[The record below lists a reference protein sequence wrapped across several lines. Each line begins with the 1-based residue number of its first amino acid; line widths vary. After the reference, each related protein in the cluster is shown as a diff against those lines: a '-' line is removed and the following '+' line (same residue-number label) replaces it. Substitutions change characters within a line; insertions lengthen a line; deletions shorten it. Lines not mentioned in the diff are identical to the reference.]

1 MSNDYK
7 ARFENMF
14 DEVKSEAIL
23 DYTRMK
29 DYPNSFTRKRKMPAN
44 DMIISILSRKGLTAS
59 MDIFDYFDEKGSEE
73 SISKQAYLKQRKKLN
88 YEVFPHLNA
97 SYLCNFYEQLVT
109 DDLYK
114 GYLVLAIDGS
124 KAEVPASKENVAAF
138 GARHSESGVAR
149 ALVSCISD
157 VFNKFTLDMQL
168 GSIYDSEPELAV
180 ANIMQ
185 VREIIGDIPVIVLFD
200 RGYPGLKL
208 MNTLD
213 EMGIKYIFRLSSND
227 YKKERSEIE
236 NDDEIVKLRHTYSRI
251 ARIRKKHPE
260 AAVSLAAKEYT
271 EIRIVRGV
279 TPSGKE
285 NAFAT
290 NATMG
295 QLTTEEVT
303 NLYFKRWKIEESYN
317 TLKNKLRFESI
328 TGEAT
333 IYVYQD
339 FWAQI
344 LVYNMVQDMLNSADA
359 ELLGKKETN
368 GYKYPIHTNENMAI
382 GLFKRAVIGLMLEE
396 DSEKRGEQMQK
407 LQKNMEKYTLP
418 YRKSKGN
425 KREFK
430 KSNKNKRNLKRTF

>member
-7 ARFENMF
+7 TRFENMF
-14 DEVKSEAIL
+14 DEVKSETIL

-29 DYPNSFTRKRKMPAN
+29 DYPNSFTRKRKMPA
-44 DMIISILSRKGLTAS
+44 DDIIISILSRKGLTAS
-59 MDIFDYFDEKGSEE
+59 MDILDYFDEKGSEE
-73 SISKQAYLKQRKKLN
+73 SVSKQAYLKQRKRLN
-88 YEVFPHLNA
+88 YEVFSHLNT
-97 SYLCNFYEQLVT
+97 SYLRNFYERMEPN
-109 DDLYK
+109 DLYK
-114 GYLVLAIDGS
+114 GYLVLAVDGS
-124 KAEVPASKENVAAF
+124 KAEVPASKENATAF
-138 GARHSESGVAR
+138 GTQHSESGVVR

-180 ANIMQ
+180 ANII
-185 VREIIGDIPVIVLFD
+185 RAKEIIGDIPVIVLFD

-213 EMGIKYIFRLSSND
+213 QMGIKYIFRLSSND
-227 YKKERSEIE
+227 YKKERSEME
-236 NDDEIVKLRHTYSRI
+236 NDDEMVKLRHTYSRI
-251 ARIRKKHPE
+251 AKIRKKHPE
-260 AAVSLAAKEYT
+260 AAASLATKEYT
-271 EIRIVRGV
+271 EVRIVRGI

-285 NAFAT
+285 IAFAT
-290 NATMG
+290 NLIMG

-303 NLYFKRWKIEESYN
+303 ELYFKRWKIEESYN
-317 TLKNKLRFESI
+317 TLKNKLRFESV

-344 LVYNMVQDMLNSADA
+344 LVYNMVQDVLNSADA
-359 ELLGKKETN
+359 ELMEKKEAN

-382 GLFKRAVIGLMLEE
+382 GLFKRALIGLMLEE
-396 DSEKRGEQMQK
+396 NSEKRGERMQK
-407 LQKNMEKYTLP
+407 LQKSMEKYTLP
-418 YRKSKGN
+418 YRKSKGK